1 MPEAATAARFSR
13 TAETIP
19 SPARSARKAATRRNL
34 WFIVSFHFQVR
45 RVAGPRLL
53 RAHPRFRNSLLLT
66 ERDCLLDL
74 QTAWILH
81 HLPFHEWRK
90 TILSGSDCGAENKN
104 GG

>member
-19 SPARSARKAATRRNL
+19 NPARSARKAATRRNL

-45 RVAGPRLL
+45 RVAGPPLL

-66 ERDCLLDL
+66 ERDCLWFGKRRGFY
-74 QTAWILH
+74 T
-81 HLPFHEWRK
+81 
-90 TILSGSDCGAENKN
+90 TCLSMS
-104 GG
+104 GGKRFSVAPTVERR